1 MATPKLSEIQPRSV
15 PRLQQLALMR
25 LQLRFTAETHKLYR
39 GLYKDLSALV
49 KAAADDDG
57 MVDGVKLS
65 TSMGAVEGLWM
76 HTFSLWRR
84 MFEKARQQAADIPF
98 GALVVMHNSMLGPV
112 TEVTEA
118 LTDAEQAIAR
128 MWEARRQRA
137 LDTASQ
143 RIYSDGFNLSQRV
156 WRLEQ
161 DGLNDIRRT
170 LATALTERTSASR
183 LARTLEPM
191 LGAGNNCPRWTY
203 ARLYKMTPGERA
215 TDSSGLLKGDECNS
229 TGLAYNALRMARNEI
244 QIAHHAVNDELFRVS
259 PWVTGE
265 KIRMSPGHAEVDIC
279 DEYASGG
286 PYQPGEVTLPLHVQC
301 MCYKQAQVMRAD
313 EFRNQV
319 RGWMRGENSFLDGY
333 AGWLGQTPTVN
344 LSFSLAQTFEDWLES
359 NPDAHAAGL
368 GIVGEG

>member
-1 MATPKLSEIQPRSV
+1 MKKTPSLSEIQPRSV

-39 GLYKDLSALV
+39 GLYKDLVKLV

-57 MVDGVKLS
+57 TVDGVKLS
-65 TSMGAVEGLWM
+65 TSMGAVDARWAAM
-76 HTFSLWRR
+76 HQQWVR
-84 MFEKARQQAADIPF
+84 MFERAREQAADLPF
-98 GALVVMHNSMLGPV
+98 GALVVMHNAMLGPV
-112 TEVTEA
+112 TAVTEA

-143 RIYSDGFNLSQRV
+143 RVYSDGFNLSQRV

-161 DGLNDIRRT
+161 DGLQDIRRT

-183 LARTLEPM
+183 LARTLEPL
-191 LGAGNNCPRWTY
+191 LGAGNNCPRWAY
-203 ARLYKMTPGERA
+203 SRLYKMTVGERA

-265 KIRMSPGHAEVDIC
+265 KIRTSPGHAEVDIC
-279 DEYASGG
+279 DEYAQGG
-286 PYQPGEVTLPLHVQC
+286 PYQPGEVTLPLHCQC
-301 MCYKQAQVMRAD
+301 MCWKQAVVMPAAD
-313 EFRNQV
+313 FRNQV
-319 RGWMRGENSFLDGY
+319 RGWMRGENDFLNGY
-333 AGWLGQTPTVN
+333 AQWLGQTPTVN
-344 LSFSLAQTFEDWLES
+344 LSFGLAETFESWLES

-368 GIVGEG
+368 GVVQ

>member
-25 LQLRFTAETHKLYR
+25 LQLRFTAETHRLYR
-39 GLYKDLSALV
+39 ALYRDLSALV

-57 MVDGVKLS
+57 TVDGVKLQ
-65 TSMGAVEGLWM
+65 TSMGAVDAKWQQT
-76 HTFSLWRR
+76 HRQWVR
-84 MFEKARQQAADIPF
+84 MFERARQQAADIPF
-98 GALVVMHNSMLGPV
+98 GALIVMHNAMLGPV
-112 TEVTEA
+112 AEVREA

-128 MWEARRQRA
+128 MWESRRQRA

-143 RIYSDGFNLSQRV
+143 RVYSDGFNLSQRV

-183 LARTLEPM
+183 LARTLEPL
-191 LGAGNNCPRWTY
+191 LGANQGCPRWTED
-203 ARLYKMTPGERA
+203 RLYKMTPRDRL
-215 TDSSGLLKGDECNS
+215 TDKTGLLRGDECNS
-229 TGLAYNALRMARNEI
+229 TDLAYNALRMARNEI
-244 QIAHHAVNDELFRVS
+244 QIAHHAVNDEIFRVS

-265 KIRMSPGHAEVDIC
+265 KIRLSPGHAETDIC

-286 PYQPGEVTLPLHVQC
+286 PYQPGEVTLPLHCQC
-301 MCYKQAQVMRAD
+301 MCRKEALVMRAD
-313 EFRNQV
+313 DFRNQV

-333 AGWLGQTPTVN
+333 AQWLGQTPTVN
-344 LSFSLAQTFEDWLES
+344 LSFDLAETFESWLES

-368 GIVGEG
+368 GVGA